1 MAVTGQPLMPLVG
14 DYLAGKTH
22 QRHHA
27 PQEDVDFPV
36 VGKAFQNPG
45 ADEPV
50 VGVVE
55 DDVGP
60 QGVHQVIESLG
71 GKALEKCVC
80 VPAAPHAVYHLG
92 TLQILAH
99 HFIHGVDVVLAVAV
113 DGDGDIAAAAVQGFH
128 QTGQH
133 GVLVAAVPALRDPDE
148 MLILFC
154 KPGDELPCLI
164 PGAVVDKQHP
174 ALVADQPC
182 GGQVV
187 NLL

>member
-1 MAVTGQPLMPLVG
+1 MA
-14 DYLAGKTH
+14 LAGQTLVALVAYGRTGKAH

-27 PQEDVDFPV
+27 AQEDVDLFIV
-36 VGKAFQNPG
+36 RKALQHTG

-71 GKALEKCVC
+71 SKALEKCVC

-164 PGAVVDKQHP
+164 PGAVVDKEHP

>member
-1 MAVTGQPLMPLVG
+1 MV
-14 DYLAGKTH
+14 
-22 QRHHA
+22 
-27 PQEDVDFPV
+27 
-36 VGKAFQNPG
+36 KA
-45 ADEPV
+45 
-50 VGVVE
+50 
-55 DDVGP
+55 
-60 QGVHQVIESLG
+60 LG
-71 GKALEKCVC
+71 GEALEEGVC
-80 VPAAPHAVYHLG
+80 IAAAAHAVDHLG
-92 TLQILAH
+92 TVQILFNH
-99 HFIHGVDVVLAVAV
+99 LVHGVDVVLAVAV